1 MKEIAQHARA
11 RVFDQAFA
19 AWQWWN
25 HYLAQAPAGRRVL
38 RINWDDTAVCLFEGG
53 GRGNVFFAKTEQAV
67 VQNASRAKQ
76 RTFLTH
82 VAFICDDPLIQA
94 ALPQIVIA
102 NTRTIPGRMLAALEA
117 TCPPQF
123 RLLTGATAWVTARV
137 CAQIVRW
144 LAAALAQF
152 AADVQPVLLLDA
164 RRQHLSNGV
173 FAACSA
179 TRIWPL
185 VVPAKMT
192 WLLQPLNT
200 HAFFSYKTRLR
211 ICYHAACIAS
221 DVGSVDVAGL
231 LQCIYDAT
239 RAVLTGGAWAAAF
252 DGNGFGLDGQTRVR
266 ARVARALASNGPVVV
281 APTRPTLG
289 QLRACFPRNVR
300 VNEAVV
306 WRPLAPPVHVAAPRG
321 PGDAVALRTVFWSA
335 PPPHLPSV
343 RGAALWFAPPPP
355 LPSLSG
361 AASSSSSPPAGA
373 AAPSSA
379 GPSGERRPDGAVAE
393 TRLGGSSGVGSGA
406 GDSRTR
412 AGSSC
417 RG

>member
-1 MKEIAQHARA
+1 M
-11 RVFDQAFA
+11 FDQAFA

-38 RINWDDTAVCLFEGG
+38 RINWDETAVCLFEGG

-152 AADVQPVLLLDA
+152 AADLQPVLLLDA
-164 RRQHLSNGV
+164 CRQHLSNGV

-192 WLLQPLNT
+192 WLLQPLDT
-200 HAFFSYKTRLR
+200 HAFFSYKARLR
-211 ICYHAACIAS
+211 VCYQAACIAS
-221 DVGSVDVAGL
+221 DVGSVDVAGRDS
-231 LQCIYDAT
+231 CNA
-239 RAVLTGGAWAAAF
+239 GGVS
-252 DGNGFGLDGQTRVR
+252 L
-266 ARVARALASNGPVVV
+266 
-281 APTRPTLG
+281 
-289 QLRACFPRNVR
+289 
-300 VNEAVV
+300 
-306 WRPLAPPVHVAAPRG
+306 PP
-321 PGDAVALRTVFWSA
+321 DKRTW
-335 PPPHLPSV
+335 
-343 RGAALWFAPPPP
+343 
-355 LPSLSG
+355 
-361 AASSSSSPPAGA
+361 
-373 AAPSSA
+373 
-379 GPSGERRPDGAVAE
+379 
-393 TRLGGSSGVGSGA
+393 
-406 GDSRTR
+406 
-412 AGSSC
+412 
-417 RG
+417 